1 MAEIPLT
8 MPKMSM
14 TMEEGTITEW
24 QVAEGDEIA
33 KGDVVAVVMTDKV
46 DMEVESPAA
55 GVVAKLLHAE
65 GDVVPVGGHI
75 ALITSEE
82 EDLLG
87 DLFAG
92 GGGGAGAEA
101 TDTAADRAPEAAVP
115 DAAAPGGA
123 APGGAAR
130 PESTSSAPAPA
141 DGPVPPAVP
150 LARKLARDH
159 GLDLRSLTATGPH
172 GTVRV
177 KDVKEAIAAGGA
189 ERVGSGDRPAGPGAS
204 APQAAEAAAPSSSS
218 APAPSV
224 TPALAGAA
232 ALAAPVVEASPEELL
247 GSARERRTRQLTARA
262 MATTPLI
269 PQFTAFR
276 SMDLSTAARARTG
289 VLTGISWTTLLVR
302 AYALLLR
309 GNPQLNGSW
318 AGDGVKRNPSV
329 DVVLAVDTPG
339 GLLVPV
345 LRDPDLRSVRAL
357 DAQIREI
364 GAAAKAGTVDPALF
378 GPATGTVSN
387 LGGMGVDRFNAL
399 ITPPQATALS
409 VGTVGF
415 VPVVEKDGT
424 LTGRMGCELGLSID
438 HRVADGADAARAL
451 QEIQDLLDDPLRLA
465 L

>member
-24 QVAEGDEIA
+24 HVSEGDQIA

-55 GVVAKLLHAE
+55 GVIEELLHAE
-65 GDVVPVGGHI
+65 GDVVAVGDRI
-75 ALITSEE
+75 ALIASEE

-87 DLFAG
+87 DLFSG
-92 GGGGAGAEA
+92 DGGGAEAAAEA
-101 TDTAADRAPEAAVP
+101 AGHEPQPPAQGAASAHPADPTPDAGGSEAAPE
-115 DAAAPGGA
+115 
-123 APGGAAR
+123 
-130 PESTSSAPAPA
+130 
-141 DGPVPPAVP
+141 GPMPPAVP
-150 LARKLARDH
+150 LARKLAKDH
-159 GLDLRSLTATGPH
+159 GLDLRALTATGPH

-177 KDVKEAIAAGGA
+177 KDVKEAIASSGA
-189 ERVGSGDRPAGPGAS
+189 QRLSAEDASAS
-204 APQAAEAAAPSSSS
+204 APARAQPAPSADATSPAGS
-218 APAPSV
+218 APAP
-224 TPALAGAA
+224 
-232 ALAAPVVEASPEELL
+232 AAPVVDAAPEELL

-262 MATTPLI
+262 MSTTPLI

-276 SMDLSTAARARTG
+276 TMDLSSAARARTG
-289 VLTGISWTTLLVR
+289 VLKGISWTTLLLR
-302 AYALLLR
+302 AYSLLLR
-309 GNPQLNGSW
+309 ADPQLNGSW
-318 AGDGVKRNPSV
+318 AGDGVKRNPTV

-345 LRDPDLRSVRAL
+345 LREPDLQSIRAL
-357 DAQIREI
+357 DAQVREI
-364 GAAAKAGTVDPALF
+364 GASAKSGTVDPALF

-415 VPVVEKDGT
+415 APVVEQDGT
-424 LTGRMGCELGLSID
+424 VTGRMSCELGLSID

>member
-65 GDVVPVGGHI
+65 GDVVAVGDHI
-75 ALITSEE
+75 ALVTSEE

-92 GGGGAGAEA
+92 GGGGATVEENPGTTDTSAEA
-101 TDTAADRAPEAAVP
+101 ARTTGMTGSDGTDGSDEPADTVAPASAPE
-115 DAAAPGGA
+115 
-123 APGGAAR
+123 
-130 PESTSSAPAPA
+130 
-141 DGPVPPAVP
+141 GPMPPTVP
-150 LARKLARDH
+150 LARKLAKDH
-159 GLDLRSLTATGPH
+159 GLDLRTLTATGPH

-177 KDVKEAIAAGGA
+177 KDVKEAIAATDPQ
-189 ERVGSGDRPAGPGAS
+189 RVFD
-204 APQAAEAAAPSSSS
+204 QKAPSASS
-218 APAPSV
+218 APAPSAA
-224 TPALAGAA
+224 PASAAGGSSAA
-232 ALAAPVVEASPEELL
+232 ALAAPVVDAAPEELL
-247 GSARERRTRQLTARA
+247 GSARDRRTRQLTARA

-276 SMDLSTAARARTG
+276 TMDLSTAARARTG
-289 VLTGISWTTLLVR
+289 VLKGISWTTLLVR

-309 GNPQLNGSW
+309 GTPQLNGSW

-345 LRDPDLRSVRAL
+345 LPEPDLQGVRAL

-364 GAAAKAGTVDPALF
+364 GASAKAGTVDPSLF

-409 VGTVGF
+409 IGTVGF
-415 VPVVEKDGT
+415 APVVERDGT
-424 LTGRMGCELGLSID
+424 VTGRMSCELGLSID

-451 QEIQDLLDDPLRLA
+451 QEIQELLDDPLRLA

>member
-24 QVAEGDEIA
+24 HVSEGDQIA

-55 GVVAKLLHAE
+55 GVIEELLHAE
-65 GDVVPVGGHI
+65 GDVVAVGDRI
-75 ALITSEE
+75 ALIASEE
-82 EDLLG
+82 ENLLG
-87 DLFAG
+87 DLFSG
-92 GGGGAGAEA
+92 DGGGAEAAAGEAGHEPQPPAQGAASAHPAGPTPDAGGSEA
-101 TDTAADRAPEAAVP
+101 APE
-115 DAAAPGGA
+115 
-123 APGGAAR
+123 
-130 PESTSSAPAPA
+130 
-141 DGPVPPAVP
+141 GPMPPAVP
-150 LARKLARDH
+150 LARKLAKDH
-159 GLDLRSLTATGPH
+159 GLDLRALTATGPH

-177 KDVKEAIAAGGA
+177 KDVKEAIASSGA
-189 ERVGSGDRPAGPGAS
+189 QRLSAEDAS
-204 APQAAEAAAPSSSS
+204 AS
-218 APAPSV
+218 APAPAQ
-224 TPALAGAA
+224 PAPSADATSPAGSAPA
-232 ALAAPVVEASPEELL
+232 PAAPVVDAAPEELL

-262 MATTPLI
+262 MSTTPLI

-276 SMDLSTAARARTG
+276 TMDLSSAARARTG
-289 VLTGISWTTLLVR
+289 VLKGISWTTLLLR
-302 AYALLLR
+302 AYSLLLR
-309 GNPQLNGSW
+309 ADPQLNGSW
-318 AGDGVKRNPSV
+318 AGDGVKRNPTV

-345 LRDPDLRSVRAL
+345 LREPDLQSIRAL
-357 DAQIREI
+357 DAQVREI
-364 GAAAKAGTVDPALF
+364 GASAKSGTVDPALF

-415 VPVVEKDGT
+415 APVVEQDGT
-424 LTGRMGCELGLSID
+424 VTGRMSCELGLSID

>member
-1 MAEIPLT
+1 MAQIPLT

-24 QVAEGDEIA
+24 QVAVGDRIA

-55 GVVAKLLHAE
+55 GLVEELLHGE

-75 ALITSEE
+75 ALIASEE

-87 DLFAG
+87 DLFDG
-92 GGGGAGAEA
+92 GGEGSGASAAPARPEQGAG
-101 TDTAADRAPEAAVP
+101 DAADSLAPLP
-115 DAAAPGGA
+115 AAAPSGS
-123 APGGAAR
+123 PG
-130 PESTSSAPAPA
+130 A
-141 DGPVPPAVP
+141 DGIMPPAVP
-150 LARKLARDH
+150 LARKLAKDH
-159 GLDLRSLTATGPH
+159 GLDLRGITPTGPH

-177 KDVKEAIAAGGA
+177 KDVKEAIAA
-189 ERVGSGDRPAGPGAS
+189 
-204 APQAAEAAAPSSSS
+204 AEAAGQVPSGGASPAARSSAAPSAASSTSEQSSPS
-218 APAPSV
+218 APAP
-224 TPALAGAA
+224 T
-232 ALAAPVVEASPEELL
+232 APVVEADADELL
-247 GSARERRTRQLTARA
+247 GTARERRTRQLTAQA
-262 MATTPLI
+262 MASTSLI
-269 PQFTAFR
+269 PQFTAYR
-276 SMDLSTAARARTG
+276 TMDLSTAARARTG
-289 VLTGISWTTLLVR
+289 VLKGISWTTLLLR

-309 GNPQLNGSW
+309 GNEQLNGSW
-318 AGDGVKRNPSV
+318 AGEVVKRNPTV

-345 LRDPDLRSVRAL
+345 LREPDLMSVRAL
-357 DAQIREI
+357 DAEVRRI
-364 GAAAKAGTVDPALF
+364 GASAKSGTVDPSLF

-409 VGTVGF
+409 IGAVGF
-415 VPVVEKDGT
+415 APVVEADGT
-424 LTGRMGCELGLSID
+424 VTGRMSCEIGLSID

>member
-1 MAEIPLT
+1 MAQIPLT

-55 GVVAKLLHAE
+55 GVVAELLHAE
-65 GDVVPVGGHI
+65 GDVVPVGGQI
-75 ALITSEE
+75 AMITSEE

-87 DLFAG
+87 DLFTG
-92 GGGGAGAEA
+92 GGGGTASDADAE
-101 TDTAADRAPEAAVP
+101 TAADVAEGSDAHEA
-115 DAAAPGGA
+115 
-123 APGGAAR
+123 
-130 PESTSSAPAPA
+130 SSAPGTEAQPGSHSHPAGDPQHGAPE
-141 DGPVPPAVP
+141 GPPPPAVP
-150 LARKLARDH
+150 LARKLAKDH

-177 KDVKEAIAAGGA
+177 KDVKEAIAATGA
-189 ERVGSGDRPAGPGAS
+189 ARIDTAPARTSQDQPVD
-204 APQAAEAAAPSSSS
+204 APPQQPITTPAADDAQAAPPS
-218 APAPSV
+218 
-224 TPALAGAA
+224 
-232 ALAAPVVEASPEELL
+232 APVVEAGPEELL
-247 GSARERRTRQLTARA
+247 GSARERRTRVLTARA
-262 MATTPLI
+262 MSTTPLI

-276 SMDLSTAARARTG
+276 KMDLSIAARARTG
-289 VLTGISWTTLLVR
+289 VLKGISWTTLLLR

-309 GNPQLNGSW
+309 GNENLNGSW
-318 AGDGVKRNPSV
+318 AGDGVKRNPTV
-329 DVVLAVDTPG
+329 DIVLAVDTPG

-345 LRDPDLRSVRAL
+345 LREPDLQSVRAL
-357 DAQIREI
+357 DAQVRQI
-364 GAAAKAGTVDPALF
+364 GASAKTGDVDPTLF

-399 ITPPQATALS
+399 ISPPQATALS

-415 VPVVEKDGT
+415 TAEVERDGT
-424 LTGRMGCELGLSID
+424 LTGKMTCELGLSID

>member
-24 QVAEGDEIA
+24 QVAEGDQIA

-65 GDVVPVGGHI
+65 GDVVAVGGHI

-92 GGGGAGAEA
+92 DGGGAGAEA
-101 TDTAADRAPEAAVP
+101 DGAGAADGRAATDTAADAASGGPTAGAAP
-115 DAAAPGGA
+115 APGGA
-123 APGGAAR
+123 P
-130 PESTSSAPAPA
+130 APAP
-141 DGPVPPAVP
+141 DGPLPPAVP

-159 GLDLRSLTATGPH
+159 GLDLRSLTPTGPH

-177 KDVKEAIAAGGA
+177 KDVKEAIAATGA
-189 ERVGSGDRPAGPGAS
+189 ERVGSGKPPAEPS
-204 APQAAEAAAPSSSS
+204 SEAPAAAPASS
-218 APAPSV
+218 APASAASPS
-224 TPALAGAA
+224 AGAA

-262 MATTPLI
+262 MSTTPLI

-276 SMDLSTAARARTG
+276 AMDLSTAARARTG
-289 VLTGISWTTLLVR
+289 VLKGISWTTLLVR

-309 GNPQLNGSW
+309 GNAQLNGSW
-318 AGDGVKRNPSV
+318 AEGGVKRNPSV

-345 LRDPDLRSVRAL
+345 LREPDLRSVRAL
-357 DAQIREI
+357 DAQVREI
-364 GAAAKAGTVDPALF
+364 GASAKAGTVDPSLF
-378 GPATGTVSN
+378 GTATGTVSN

-424 LTGRMGCELGLSID
+424 VSGRMSCELGLSID

-451 QEIQDLLDDPLRLA
+451 QEIQELLDDPLRLA

>member
-1 MAEIPLT
+1 MAQIPLT

-24 QVAEGDEIA
+24 QVAEGDRIA

-55 GVVAKLLHAE
+55 GLVEKLLHGE
-65 GDVVPVGGHI
+65 GEVVPVGGHI
-75 ALITSEE
+75 ALIASEE

-87 DLFAG
+87 DLFDG
-92 GGGGAGAEA
+92 EGGGAGASE
-101 TDTAADRAPEAAVP
+101 PEASAEGTEAP
-115 DAAAPGGA
+115 AA
-123 APGGAAR
+123 
-130 PESTSSAPAPA
+130 STAPAPA
-141 DGPVPPAVP
+141 AAPASASASGADGPKPPAVP
-150 LARKLARDH
+150 LARKLAKDH
-159 GLDLRSLTATGPH
+159 GIDLRAITPTGPH

-177 KDVKEAIAAGGA
+177 KDVKEAIT
-189 ERVGSGDRPAGPGAS
+189 
-204 APQAAEAAAPSSSS
+204 AAEAADQASPVVVPSTTPSGTSSPS
-218 APAPSV
+218 APAP
-224 TPALAGAA
+224 
-232 ALAAPVVEASPEELL
+232 AAPVVEAGTDELL
-247 GSARERRTRQLTARA
+247 GTARERRTRQITAQA
-262 MATTPLI
+262 MANTPLI

-276 SMDLSTAARARTG
+276 TMDLSTAARARTG
-289 VLTGISWTTLLVR
+289 VLKGISWTTLLLR

-309 GNPQLNGSW
+309 GNEQLNGSW
-318 AGDGVKRNPSV
+318 AGTGVKRSPTV

-345 LRDPDLRSVRAL
+345 LREPDLRSVRAL
-357 DAQIREI
+357 DAEVRGI
-364 GAAAKAGTVDPALF
+364 GASAKAGTVDPSLF

-409 VGTVGF
+409 IGTVGF
-415 VPVVEKDGT
+415 APVVEADGT
-424 LTGRMGCELGLSID
+424 VTGRMSCELGLSID

>member
-1 MAEIPLT
+1 MADIPLT

-24 QVAEGDEIA
+24 QVAEGDVIA

-55 GVVAKLLHAE
+55 GVVSRLLHGE
-65 GDVVPVGGHI
+65 GDVVAVGAHI
-75 ALITSEE
+75 AMIASEE

-87 DLFAG
+87 DLFTG
-92 GGGGAGAEA
+92 GGGTGAESP
-101 TDTAADRAPEAAVP
+101 TSGSEADRPASPAAAVGDSAGEDRP
-115 DAAAPGGA
+115 TGG
-123 APGGAAR
+123 
-130 PESTSSAPAPA
+130 SSAAPAP
-141 DGPVPPAVP
+141 DGPTPPAVP
-150 LARKLARDH
+150 LARKLAREH
-159 GLDLRSLTATGPH
+159 GLDLRTLTATGPH

-177 KDVKEAIAAGGA
+177 KDVKEAIAATGA
-189 ERVGSGDRPAGPGAS
+189 ERVGSRSPEVPE
-204 APQAAEAAAPSSSS
+204 APDAAAGEKPGTAEGSPGG
-218 APAPSV
+218 APPAAGAAPTAS
-224 TPALAGAA
+224 GAA
-232 ALAAPVVEASPEELL
+232 ALAAPVVDAAPEELL
-247 GSARERRTRQLTARA
+247 GSARERRTRQLTASA

-276 SMDLSTAARARTG
+276 TMDLSVAARARTG
-289 VLTGISWTTLLVR
+289 VLKGISWTTLLVR

-309 GNPQLNGSW
+309 GNAQLNGSW
-318 AGDGVKRNPSV
+318 AEGGVKRNPSV

-345 LRDPDLRSVRAL
+345 LREPDLCSIRAL
-357 DAQIREI
+357 DADVRRI
-364 GAAAKAGTVDPALF
+364 GADAKAGTVDPSLF

-415 VPVVEKDGT
+415 TPVVGQDGT
-424 LTGRMGCELGLSID
+424 VTGRMSCELGLSID

-451 QEIQDLLDDPLRLA
+451 QEIQDMLDDPLRLA

>member
-24 QVAEGDEIA
+24 QVAEGDQIA

-55 GVVAKLLHAE
+55 GVITELLHAE
-65 GDVVPVGGHI
+65 GDAVAVGDRI
-75 ALITSEE
+75 ALIASQE

-87 DLFAG
+87 DLFSG
-92 GGGGAGAEA
+92 DGGGAAAAAGEAGHEPQPPEQGAA
-101 TDTAADRAPEAAVP
+101 HAQSAGPTPNAGGSEAA
-115 DAAAPGGA
+115 A
-123 APGGAAR
+123 
-130 PESTSSAPAPA
+130 E
-141 DGPVPPAVP
+141 GPMPPAVP
-150 LARKLARDH
+150 LARKLAKDH
-159 GLDLRSLTATGPH
+159 GLDLRTLTPTGPH

-177 KDVKEAIAAGGA
+177 KDVKEAITASGAQRVGA
-189 ERVGSGDRPAGPGAS
+189 ESPSRSEPTPS
-204 APQAAEAAAPSSSS
+204 QAAPSPDAAPPTGT
-218 APAPSV
+218 APAP
-224 TPALAGAA
+224 
-232 ALAAPVVEASPEELL
+232 AAPVVDAGPEELL

-262 MATTPLI
+262 MSTTPLI

-276 SMDLSTAARARTG
+276 TMDLSSAARARTG
-289 VLTGISWTTLLVR
+289 VLKGISWTTLLLR

-345 LRDPDLRSVRAL
+345 LREPDLQSVRAL
-357 DAQIREI
+357 DAQVREI
-364 GAAAKAGTVDPALF
+364 GTSARSGTVDPSLF

-415 VPVVEKDGT
+415 VPVVEQDGT
-424 LTGRMGCELGLSID
+424 VTGRMSCELGLSID

>member
-1 MAEIPLT
+1 MAQIPLT

-24 QVAEGDEIA
+24 QVAVGDRIA

-55 GVVAKLLHAE
+55 GLVEKLLHGE
-65 GDVVPVGGHI
+65 GDVVPVGGRI
-75 ALITSEE
+75 ALIASEE

-87 DLFAG
+87 DLFDG
-92 GGGGAGAEA
+92 GGEGSGASASPVDDGGDAPAQP
-101 TDTAADRAPEAAVP
+101 TTAA
-115 DAAAPGGA
+115 
-123 APGGAAR
+123 
-130 PESTSSAPAPA
+130 SPAEQS
-141 DGPVPPAVP
+141 DGPAAGEGSGALPPAVP
-150 LARKLARDH
+150 LARKLAKDH
-159 GLDLRSLTATGPH
+159 GLDLRGITPTGPH

-177 KDVKEAIAAGGA
+177 KDVKEAIAAARTDG
-189 ERVGSGDRPAGPGAS
+189 V
-204 APQAAEAAAPSSSS
+204 AAAGEQESSVGAQSAAPVEQPAPS
-218 APAPSV
+218 APAPI
-224 TPALAGAA
+224 
-232 ALAAPVVEASPEELL
+232 APVVEADADELL
-247 GSARERRTRQLTARA
+247 GTARERRTRQLTAQA
-262 MATTPLI
+262 MASTPLI
-269 PQFTAFR
+269 PQFTAYR
-276 SMDLSTAARARTG
+276 TMDLSTAARARTG
-289 VLTGISWTTLLVR
+289 VLKGISWTTLLLR

-309 GNPQLNGSW
+309 GNEQLNGSW
-318 AGDGVKRNPSV
+318 AGDGVKRSPTV

-345 LRDPDLRSVRAL
+345 LREPDLMSVRAL
-357 DAQIREI
+357 DAEVRRI
-364 GAAAKAGTVDPALF
+364 GASAKSGTVDPSLF

-409 VGTVGF
+409 IGAVGF
-415 VPVVEKDGT
+415 APVVEADGT
-424 LTGRMGCELGLSID
+424 VTGRMGCEIGLSID

>member
-24 QVAEGDEIA
+24 QVAEGDQIA

-55 GVVAKLLHAE
+55 GVITELLHAE
-65 GDVVPVGGHI
+65 GDAVAVGDRI
-75 ALITSEE
+75 ALITSEQ

-87 DLFAG
+87 DLFSG
-92 GGGGAGAEA
+92 GGGDAEAAAEETGDATQQPGQGAGS
-101 TDTAADRAPEAAVP
+101 AAPAQPA
-115 DAAAPGGA
+115 DAAPHADGGDA
-123 APGGAAR
+123 APDV
-130 PESTSSAPAPA
+130 PM
-141 DGPVPPAVP
+141 PPAVP
-150 LARKLARDH
+150 LARKLAKDH
-159 GLDLRSLTATGPH
+159 GLDLRTLTPTGPH

-177 KDVKEAIAAGGA
+177 KDVKEAITASGAQHVGA
-189 ERVGSGDRPAGPGAS
+189 ESPSRSEPTPS
-204 APQAAEAAAPSSSS
+204 QAAPSADAAPPTGT
-218 APAPSV
+218 APAP
-224 TPALAGAA
+224 
-232 ALAAPVVEASPEELL
+232 AAPVVDAGPEELL

-262 MATTPLI
+262 MSTTPLI

-276 SMDLSTAARARTG
+276 AMDLSAAARARTG
-289 VLTGISWTTLLVR
+289 VLKGISWTTLLLR

-309 GNPQLNGSW
+309 SNPQLNGSW

-345 LRDPDLRSVRAL
+345 LREPDLQSVRAL
-357 DAQIREI
+357 DAQVREI
-364 GAAAKAGTVDPALF
+364 GASARSGTVDPSLF

-415 VPVVEKDGT
+415 VPVVEQDGT
-424 LTGRMGCELGLSID
+424 VTGRMSCELGLSID

>member
-24 QVAEGDEIA
+24 QVAEGDQIA

-65 GDVVPVGGHI
+65 GDVVAVGAHI
-75 ALITSEE
+75 ALVASEE

-87 DLFAG
+87 DLF
-92 GGGGAGAEA
+92 GGGAGTAGENADADGESATADEPVAAPSRAA
-101 TDTAADRAPEAAVP
+101 TDSAEPAP
-115 DAAAPGGA
+115 GA
-123 APGGAAR
+123 AP
-130 PESTSSAPAPA
+130 
-141 DGPVPPAVP
+141 DGPMPPAVP

-159 GLDLRSLTATGPH
+159 GLDLRALTATGPH

-177 KDVKEAIAAGGA
+177 KDVKQAIAETDAARVDVA
-189 ERVGSGDRPAGPGAS
+189 ERGGTQGTGGSTGPATCSTP
-204 APQAAEAAAPSSSS
+204 AAP
-218 APAPSV
+218 A
-224 TPALAGAA
+224 AG
-232 ALAAPVVEASPEELL
+232 ALAAPVVDASPEQLL
-247 GSARERRTRQLTARA
+247 GSVRERRTRQLTAAA

-289 VLTGISWTTLLVR
+289 VLKGVSWTTLLVR

-309 GNPQLNGSW
+309 GNEQLNGSW
-318 AGDGVKRNPSV
+318 AEGGVRRNPTV

-345 LRDPDLRSVRAL
+345 LREPDLQSIRAL
-357 DAQIREI
+357 DAEVRRI
-364 GAAAKAGTVDPALF
+364 GASAKAGTVDPSLF

-415 VPVVEKDGT
+415 VPVVGEDGT
-424 LTGRMGCELGLSID
+424 VTGRMSCELGLTID

-451 QEIQDLLDDPLRLA
+451 QEIQDMLDEPLRLA

>member
-14 TMEEGTITEW
+14 TMDEGTITEW
-24 QVAEGDEIA
+24 QVAEGDQIA

-55 GVVAKLLHAE
+55 GVVTRLLHAE
-65 GDVVPVGGHI
+65 GDVVAVGERI
-75 ALITSEE
+75 ALVASEE

-92 GGGGAGAEA
+92 DGGGEGAEA
-101 TDTAADRAPEAAVP
+101 EDATDSAAGADATGEPAHSTAAAHP
-115 DAAAPGGA
+115 
-123 APGGAAR
+123 
-130 PESTSSAPAPA
+130 S

-159 GLDLRSLTATGPH
+159 GLDLRALTPTGPH

-177 KDVKEAIAAGGA
+177 KDVKEAIAASSAQHVGGA
-189 ERVGSGDRPAGPGAS
+189 GARPA
-204 APQAAEAAAPSSSS
+204 AAAPEPCTR
-218 APAPSV
+218 AAPTMPAAAATPAPS
-224 TPALAGAA
+224 PDAA
-232 ALAAPVVEASPEELL
+232 ALAAPVVEASGEELL

-262 MATTPLI
+262 MATTPLV

-276 SMDLSTAARARTG
+276 TMDLSTAARARTG
-289 VLTGISWTTLLVR
+289 VLKGISWTTLLVR

-318 AGDGVKRNPSV
+318 AGEGVRRNPSV

-345 LRDPDLRSVRAL
+345 LRAPDLEGIRSL
-357 DAQIREI
+357 DAKVREI
-364 GAAAKAGTVDPALF
+364 GASAKAGTVDPSLF

-387 LGGMGVDRFNAL
+387 LGGMGVDRFTAL
-399 ITPPQATALS
+399 LTPPQATALS

-415 VPVVEKDGT
+415 APVVERDGT
-424 LTGRMGCELGLSID
+424 VTGRMSCELGLTVD

-451 QEIQDLLDDPLRLA
+451 QEIQDLLDEPLRLA

>member
-65 GDVVPVGGHI
+65 GDVVAVGDHI
-75 ALITSEE
+75 ALVTSEE

-92 GGGGAGAEA
+92 GGGASGAAAAETPGTTDTSAEA
-101 TDTAADRAPEAAVP
+101 TEPAETAGTGGYGGTTETAAP
-115 DAAAPGGA
+115 D
-123 APGGAAR
+123 
-130 PESTSSAPAPA
+130 SAP
-141 DGPVPPAVP
+141 DGPMPPAVP
-150 LARKLARDH
+150 LARKLAKVH
-159 GLDLRSLTATGPH
+159 GLDLRTLTATGPH
-172 GTVRV
+172 GAVRV
-177 KDVKEAIAAGGA
+177 KDVKEAIAATDAQRITG
-189 ERVGSGDRPAGPGAS
+189 EKT
-204 APQAAEAAAPSSSS
+204 AAAPSS
-218 APAPSV
+218 PAPSV
-224 TPALAGAA
+224 APAPVAGGSTGAA
-232 ALAAPVVEASPEELL
+232 LVAPVVDAAPEELL

-276 SMDLSTAARARTG
+276 TMDLSTAARARTG
-289 VLTGISWTTLLVR
+289 VLKSISWTTLLVR

-345 LRDPDLRSVRAL
+345 LREPDLQSVRAL
-357 DAQIREI
+357 DAQVREI
-364 GAAAKAGTVDPALF
+364 GASAKAGTVDPSLF

-415 VPVVEKDGT
+415 VPVIEQDGT
-424 LTGRMGCELGLSID
+424 VTGRMSCELGLSID

-451 QEIQDLLDDPLRLA
+451 QEIQELLDDPLRLA

>member
-1 MAEIPLT
+1 VAEIPLT

-24 QVAEGDEIA
+24 QVVEGDHIA

-65 GDVVPVGGHI
+65 GDVVAVGDHI
-75 ALITSEE
+75 ALVASEE

-92 GGGGAGAEA
+92 GNGGAGTGAQV
-101 TDTAADRAPEAAVP
+101 PEADGAGG
-115 DAAAPGGA
+115 DAAAPTTSGADGA
-123 APGGAAR
+123 AAGSAAGSGALDE
-130 PESTSSAPAPA
+130 PM
-141 DGPVPPAVP
+141 PPAVP
-150 LARKLARDH
+150 LARKLAKDY
-159 GLDLRSLTATGPH
+159 GLDLRALTATGPH

-177 KDVKEAIAAGGA
+177 KDVKQAIAASDA
-189 ERVGSGDRPAGPGAS
+189 QRVGASGS
-204 APQAAEAAAPSSSS
+204 AETSTGSTPSAAPELPTATTSS
-218 APAPSV
+218 AVAGG
-224 TPALAGAA
+224 TDGAA
-232 ALAAPVVEASPEELL
+232 ALSAPVVDASPEELL
-247 GSARERRTRQLTARA
+247 GSVRERRTRQLTAAA
-262 MATTPLI
+262 MATTSLV

-289 VLTGISWTTLLVR
+289 VLKGISWTTLLVR

-309 GNPQLNGSW
+309 GNEQLNGSW
-318 AGDGVKRNPSV
+318 AEGGVKRNPTV

-345 LRDPDLRSVRAL
+345 LREPDLQNIRAL
-357 DAQIREI
+357 DAEVRRV
-364 GAAAKAGTVDPALF
+364 GASAKAGTVDPNLF
-378 GPATGTVSN
+378 GPATGTISN

-424 LTGRMGCELGLSID
+424 VTGRMSCELGLSID

-451 QEIQDLLDDPLRLA
+451 QEIQDLLDTPLRLA

>member
-1 MAEIPLT
+1 MAQIPLT

-24 QVAEGDEIA
+24 QVAVGDRIA
-33 KGDVVAVVMTDKV
+33 KGDVAAVVMTDKV

-55 GVVAKLLHAE
+55 GLVEELLHGE

-75 ALITSEE
+75 ALIASEE

-87 DLFAG
+87 DLFDG
-92 GGGGAGAEA
+92 GGEGSGTSAAPADDGRDAPAQPTTAAPPAVRSDGPASGEGGGAL
-101 TDTAADRAPEAAVP
+101 
-115 DAAAPGGA
+115 
-123 APGGAAR
+123 
-130 PESTSSAPAPA
+130 
-141 DGPVPPAVP
+141 PPAVP
-150 LARKLARDH
+150 LARKLAKDH
-159 GLDLRSLTATGPH
+159 GLDLRGITPTGPH

-177 KDVKEAIAAGGA
+177 KDVKEAIAA
-189 ERVGSGDRPAGPGAS
+189 
-204 APQAAEAAAPSSSS
+204 AEAAGQVPSGGASPAARSSAAPSAASSTSEQSSPS
-218 APAPSV
+218 APAP
-224 TPALAGAA
+224 T
-232 ALAAPVVEASPEELL
+232 APVVEADADELL
-247 GSARERRTRQLTARA
+247 GTARERRTRQLTAQA
-262 MATTPLI
+262 MASTSLI
-269 PQFTAFR
+269 PQFTAYR
-276 SMDLSTAARARTG
+276 TMDLSTAARARTG
-289 VLTGISWTTLLVR
+289 VLKGISWTTLLLR

-309 GNPQLNGSW
+309 GNEQLNGSW
-318 AGDGVKRNPSV
+318 AGEGVKRNPTV

-345 LRDPDLRSVRAL
+345 LREPDLMSVRAL
-357 DAQIREI
+357 DAEVRRI
-364 GAAAKAGTVDPALF
+364 GASAKSGTVDPSLF

-409 VGTVGF
+409 IGAVGF
-415 VPVVEKDGT
+415 APVVEADGT
-424 LTGRMGCELGLSID
+424 VTGRMSCEIGLSID